1 MKYSVNYQYRPKGK
15 NRPNDDG
22 ELVPIKIID
31 TTNLVL
37 LPNTGDY
44 VRLGAAVSEVASIA
58 GRVASRYFWYHEA
71 ADGSVYCHVNI
82 VIDECD
88 GKVFEQ
94 LIKE

>member
-15 NRPNDDG
+15 NRPYDDG
-22 ELVPIKIID
+22 ELVPIKITD

-37 LPNTGDY
+37 LPNIGDH
-44 VRLGAAVSEVASIA
+44 VRIGATESEDPSIA
-58 GRVASRYFWYHEA
+58 GRVASRYFGYQETP
-71 ADGSVYCHVNI
+71 DGSVFCHVNI

-88 GKVFEQ
+88 GEVFDQ

>member
-1 MKYSVNYQYRPKGK
+1 MKYSVSYQYRPKGK

-37 LPNTGDY
+37 LPNIGDY
-44 VRLGAAVSEVASIA
+44 VRIGATVSEDASIA
-58 GRVASRYFWYHEA
+58 GRVASRYFRYQEMPV
-71 ADGSVYCHVNI
+71 GSVFCHVNI
-82 VIDECD
+82 VIDESD
-88 GKVFEQ
+88 EEVFEK

>member
-37 LPNTGDY
+37 LPNIGDY
-44 VRLGAAVSEVASIA
+44 VRIGATVSEHASIA
-58 GRVASRYFWYHEA
+58 GLVASRYFRYQEVS
-71 ADGSVYCHVNI
+71 DGSVYCHVNI

-88 GKVFEQ
+88 GEVLEQ

>member
-1 MKYSVNYQYRPKGK
+1 MNYSVNYQYRPKGK

-22 ELVPIKIID
+22 ELVPIKITDI
-31 TTNLVL
+31 TNLVL
-37 LPNTGDY
+37 LPNIGDY
-44 VRLGAAVSEVASIA
+44 VRIGATVSEDASIA
-58 GRVASRYFWYHEA
+58 GRVASRYFRYLEV

-88 GKVFEQ
+88 EGVFEK